1 MSIIRKSSHTNRE
14 LSLSLLFSIEVK
26 HKSGKRSI
34 FLFEVVCWKKME
46 DLTSELQRLL
56 VKLDDPNKIERKKS
70 LEKLKSF
77 VELKFPKIEIDDENR
92 SADALSL
99 WQDRLCR
106 PLIRSIGSDSSERV
120 REISAE
126 IVFYLLDRFPSYGT
140 ETSSGS
146 DYMKMAYLFP
156 LLQSRLVNISSN
168 LNSIRIFK
176 SKLAKDLKIY
186 FH

>member
-1 MSIIRKSSHTNRE
+1 
-14 LSLSLLFSIEVK
+14 
-26 HKSGKRSI
+26 
-34 FLFEVVCWKKME
+34 ME

-186 FH
+186 FHLIQSLLSLYVNITADVIYKSDDSLKVSQNITRIPKVRF

>member
-1 MSIIRKSSHTNRE
+1 
-14 LSLSLLFSIEVK
+14 
-26 HKSGKRSI
+26 
-34 FLFEVVCWKKME
+34 ME

-77 VELKFPKIEIDDENR
+77 VEQKFPKIEIDDENR

-186 FH
+186 FHLIQSLLSLYVNITADVIYKSDDSLKVLQNITRIPKVRF